1 MKKEFSFK
9 IFPIV
14 LLVVFLVVGVC
25 VNALFLFNKNHLVS
39 GIKIAGIDV
48 GGKTA
53 KETQVILEK
62 NESKWLSQKIDL
74 KLREK
79 NIATSWESLGFS
91 FDNEGTIKT
100 ASLVGKNHGF
110 FRDIFQQFKALLSGY
125 NLPLKISWNNN
136 VLKIF
141 TNINFG
147 NEIKE
152 TQDASLV
159 YKNSSIELIQSKS
172 GRQPNWKDLKKDVEA
187 KASYLKPFSDY
198 ELMITAQ
205 LPEIKDDETDLA
217 MKKASELLSGT
228 PYLLSFE
235 DKIWSTEK
243 DLLAS
248 WFKFVP
254 VYDQLDKNNKILG
267 IDLDESL
274 IANYLLN
281 IVPEVNR
288 LPQDARLIFRD
299 GVLVINKESIP
310 GIELLIED
318 SASQIKKDI
327 FGGVPQ
333 INLIAKTTPAKISK
347 DTLGNLGIEK
357 LIGEGTSDYS
367 GSSLS
372 RVNNIRV
379 GSSKFD
385 EYLIKP
391 EEEFSFNTI
400 LGDITSAEGYLP
412 GLVIKNNQLIPEYGG
427 GICQVS
433 TTMFRAA
440 VNSGLEIT
448 ERYPH
453 SFPVSYYNPQGF
465 DATIYP
471 PHPDLRFINNTSG
484 YVLIQREIVGNKL
497 TFQMYGKDE
506 GRVVKIKG
514 PTVFERN
521 VEEDSFKTVLWQEVY
536 DKDGNQILKKGFWSY
551 YQSPSLFPVA
561 ATTPAAPTT
570 PPTTTPVTP
579 PAPQEQSTSTNP
591 Q

>member
-1 MKKEFSFK
+1 
-9 IFPIV
+9 
-14 LLVVFLVVGVC
+14 
-25 VNALFLFNKNHLVS
+25 
-39 GIKIAGIDV
+39 
-48 GGKTA
+48 
-53 KETQVILEK
+53 
-62 NESKWLSQKIDL
+62 
-74 KLREK
+74 
-79 NIATSWESLGFS
+79 LGFS
-91 FDNEGTIKT
+91 FNNTDTIKT

-110 FRDIFQQFKALLSGY
+110 FRDIFQQFKALLGGY
-125 NLPLKISWNNN
+125 NLPLKISWNDS
-136 VLKIF
+136 VLRIF

-147 NEIKE
+147 SDIKE

-159 YKNSSIELIQSKS
+159 YKDGSIELIQSKS
-172 GRQPNWKDLKKDVEA
+172 GRQPNWNDFKKAVET
-187 KASYLKPFSDY
+187 KVSYLKSFSDY
-198 ELMITAQ
+198 ELLITAQ

-217 MKKASELLSGT
+217 MKKTSELLNGA
-228 PYLLSFE
+228 PYFLSFG
-235 DKIWSTEK
+235 DKTWSIES

-254 VYDQLDKNNKILG
+254 VYDQSDKNNKILG
-267 IDLDESL
+267 IDIDESL

-288 LPQDARLIFRD
+288 LPQDARLTFKNN
-299 GVLVINKESIP
+299 VLAINKESIS
-310 GIELLIED
+310 GVELLIED

-327 FGGVPQ
+327 FGGVPR
-333 INLIAKTTPAKISK
+333 ITLIAKTTPAKISK
-347 DTLGNLGIEK
+347 NTLGNLGIEK

-372 RVNNIRV
+372 RIINIQI

-453 SFPVSYYNPQGF
+453 SFPVIYYNPQGF

-521 VEEDSFKTVLWQEVY
+521 AEEDSFKTVLWQEVY

-561 ATTPAAPTT
+561 
-570 PPTTTPVTP
+570 TTTPVTP
-579 PAPQEQSTSTNP
+579 PAPQEQSISTNP